1 MSLYEKMVKSFDGCT
16 LDAYL
21 VLLHLDYGFARHQSG
36 EEISKDDW
44 VPAVTGIYNSMSDD
58 KLTYH

>member
-1 MSLYEKMVKSFDGCT
+1 MVKSFDGCT